1 MTARPRGRAPTLYA
15 IIAFKLIR
23 GLLLLYLAI
32 GAYRLVGEELRPHF
46 DGAVRWLRLDPETD
60 FFDRLGDR
68 VDAIKPASVRW
79 VATGTLLYGLL
90 SLAEGIGLIL
100 RSRVAGWLVL
110 VESAFFVPVETY
122 SLLRKFT
129 PVVAVILVLN
139 VAIVAYLYRNRERLF
154 RH

>member
-1 MTARPRGRAPTLYA
+1 MDETRQLVDALKRCL
-15 IIAFKLIR
+15 KMR
-23 GLLLLYLAI
+23 GLT
-32 GAYRLVGEELRPHF
+32 YR
-46 DGAVRWLRLDPETD
+46 
-60 FFDRLGDR
+60 
-68 VDAIKPASVRW
+68 
-79 VATGTLLYGLL
+79 

-100 RSRVAGWLVL
+100 LSRVAGWLVL